1 MAKKTK
7 AKKST
12 VEKDLRAKLKKVR
25 AQLSVAEKSAEKW
38 KHRARKQQKDAASLT
53 SELTAVRRRAAKAE
67 SAAEKWKG
75 RATSA
80 GTTPAAAPK
89 AEAPKAAAPK
99 AAAPAASS
107 QAASPGRATTPDDSW
122 TVTALR
128 AEARSRGVA
137 GYSRKTKAQL
147 LADLRG

>member
-7 AKKST
+7 AKKSA

-38 KHRARKQQKDAASLT
+38 KHRAKKHQKDAAGLK
-53 SELTAVRRRAAKAE
+53 SELSAVRRRAAKAE
-67 SAAEKWKG
+67 SAAEKWKE
-75 RATSA
+75 RAASA
-80 GTTPAAAPK
+80 PAATTPAAAPK
-89 AEAPKAAAPK
+89 AAVPAPTA
-99 AAAPAASS
+99 
-107 QAASPGRATTPDDSW
+107 QATPPPRRATTPDDSW

-137 GYSRKTKAQL
+137 GYSRKSKDQL
-147 LADLRG
+147 LVDLRG